1 MALGVGRGLDA
12 TVVPTLLVDRDG
24 FLWVGS
30 REGLFRYDGFQAR
43 GFLPDPDRPD
53 RISDV
58 DVRSLYE
65 GRDGAL
71 WVSTNTGGLNRR
83 DPQTGR
89 FTRYHHDSADPAS
102 LSDESVYGVGEDADG
117 NLWVGTQ
124 NGLNRLDAGGGGFTR
139 YHHERGRAGGLAN
152 DWVYAVHRG
161 ASGRLWLA
169 TVGGGIDRWDPVGR
183 RFENFNL
190 ARLGGGARGLND
202 VFALHE
208 SPDGRVWAGTRAG
221 LVVLD
226 PARGAASLFD
236 LSAVNG
242 EQPLVTALHADRQG
256 RLWIA
261 THSQGVLRVDPAT
274 GAWSRAHPGRPGDPG
289 NLPAQPQ
296 LSLATTDAMLFV
308 GTWGGGVYR
317 APLDAP
323 DFRLLTGDTS
333 AGGLRHKNVTSVLG
347 TRAAGRPWVG
357 SFGGGPERAD
367 VATGAVFA
375 TAGSPADPIRL
386 AGVISLAETIQ
397 GELFAGAT
405 DGLYR
410 FAPDGRS
417 LGFDAHIEDTTDSI
431 GAGYVGALL
440 ADGGGLWVGVGGS
453 GLFYREAASGRF
465 RSFRHDPA
473 RRDSLSGDYI
483 TALAAG
489 GGGRLWVGTRS
500 DGLNL
505 CRIEPWSCERFDGD
519 GASGIRLGHHHI
531 TALHRDPRGSLWV
544 ATDGGG
550 ISRVDEDAAGRAG
563 RVTGFERWSAARGL
577 LNDGIMSVE
586 SDDDGSLWLGT
597 RHGLSR
603 LDPASGRVVNE
614 VAESGLPVSHFNTGA
629 SSADASYIYMGSL
642 EGLLSIPRGTPLGLR
657 PPAPVRIT
665 AIERLAGGAAVTL
678 PPAALTG
685 GFEAKFGQVLAV
697 EFGVL
702 DFTETTHDYAYRM
715 KPGDPWTALGQRRQ
729 LTFFGLAPGQYEFE
743 VRGRDAFGQW
753 GTSPA
758 VRFAV
763 VPPFWMTFWFRAL
776 AVAGLLLLAS
786 GLHLARMRSLRRR
799 NLVLERLERQRERA
813 FENAR
818 QSQRELEEAYAGLR
832 QLTGRLESAKEE
844 ERSRISRELH
854 DEFGQTLTAAKIN
867 LQMLREASP
876 DPAVARRLEESVAMV
891 DGMIRQARDIARG
904 LRPPLLDEAGLVP
917 ALDHHLKS
925 LAGRSG
931 IGIEFEAAPG
941 SERIPPAL
949 NTTVFRIVQEAVNNA
964 LRHARAKAVRVTLGA
979 DAQALELVVED
990 DGVGFDPGAIQQR
1003 VKRGEHLGLLGMT
1016 ERVKSGGGTIVLD
1029 ARPGAGSRIAV
1040 RIPLARPA

>member
-1 MALGVGRGLDA
+1 MPLGAGRGLDA
-12 TVVPTLLVDRDG
+12 TVVPSMLIDRSG

-43 GFLPDPDRPD
+43 SFLPDPDLPD

-65 GRDGAL
+65 ARDGAL

-83 DPQTGR
+83 DPGTGR
-89 FTRYHHDSADPAS
+89 FVQFHHDSADPAS

-124 NGLNRLDAGGGGFTR
+124 NGLNRLDADGRSFTR
-139 YHHERGRAGGLAN
+139 FFHERARAGGLAH
-152 DWVYAVHRG
+152 DWVYAVHLGRS
-161 ASGRLWLA
+161 SGRLWIA
-169 TVGGGIDRWDPVGR
+169 TVGGGIDRWDPAGR
-183 RFENFNL
+183 RFENFDL
-190 ARLGGGARGLND
+190 ARQSGGPRGLND

-208 SPDGRVWAGTRAG
+208 SPDGRIWAGTRAG

-256 RLWIA
+256 HLWIA
-261 THSQGVLRVDPAT
+261 THSQGALRVDPAT
-274 GAWSRAHPGRPGDPG
+274 GAWSRAHPDPPGSPG

-323 DFRLLTGDTS
+323 DFGLLTGDTG

-347 TRAAGRPWVG
+347 TRDAGRPWVG
-357 SFGGGPERAD
+357 SFGGGPERVD
-367 VATGAVFA
+367 VASGGAFA
-375 TAGSPADPIRL
+375 SRGSSGDPIRL

-417 LGFDAHIEDTTDSI
+417 LGFDTHVEGAPDGI

-440 ADGGGLWVGVGGS
+440 ADAGGLWVGVGGS
-453 GLFYREAASGRF
+453 GLFYRDAASGRF

-473 RRDSLSGDYI
+473 RRDSLSGDYV

-489 GGGRLWVGTRS
+489 DSGRLWVGTRS

-519 GASGIRLGHHHI
+519 GASRIRLGHHHI
-531 TALHRDPRGSLWV
+531 TALHRDPSGSLWV

-550 ISRVDEDAAGRAG
+550 VSRVVEDAAG

-629 SSADASYIYMGSL
+629 SSSDGAYIYMGSVD
-642 EGLLSIPRGTPLGLR
+642 GLLSMPRGTPLTLR

-665 AIERLAGGAAVTL
+665 AFERLAGGAAEAL
-678 PPAALTG
+678 PPSALTE

-702 DFTETTHDYAYRM
+702 DFTETTHEYAYRM

-729 LTFFGLAPGQYEFE
+729 LTFFGLAPGMYEFE

-758 VRFAV
+758 VHFAV

-776 AVAGLLLLAS
+776 AVATLLLLAS

-813 FENAR
+813 FANAR

-844 ERSRISRELH
+844 ERTRISRELH

-891 DGMIRQARDIARG
+891 DGMIRQARDIALG

-917 ALDHHLKS
+917 ALEHHLKL
-925 LAGRSG
+925 LAVRSG
-931 IGIEFEAAPG
+931 VGIELDAAPG
-941 SERIPPAL
+941 SERIPQAL
-949 NTTVFRIVQEAVNNA
+949 GTTVFRIVQEAVSNA
-964 LRHARAKAVRVTLGA
+964 LRHAQAKSIRVSLGA

-990 DGVGFDPGAIQQR
+990 DGVGFDPGAVQQR

-1016 ERVKSGGGTIVLD
+1016 ERVKNEGGTIALD
-1029 ARPGAGSRIAV
+1029 ARPGAGSRIEV